1 MHFGWPKSLL
11 LASTY
16 DTHTHTHTQQYT
28 NTYSHTLAL
37 QWRWHK
43 MLAYFA
49 AHSWAKRDDYMMN
62 GDTSLLLACPLS
74 PSLSFSSSFSLYVS
88 LSVCVCINHAGLVVD
103 CLGNSSSQAVIW
115 LVLCRTTSTSTQISS
130 RFPLWACTAIMCA
143 RAATVVCCDWIQS
156 KQKL

>member
-11 LASTY
+11 LTSTY
-16 DTHTHTHTQQYT
+16 DTHTHTQQYT
-28 NTYSHTLAL
+28 KTYTHTLGQEAQ

-62 GDTSLLLACPLS
+62 GDTSLLLAS
-74 PSLSFSSSFSLYVS
+74 PRSLSLLLSLCTFPC
-88 LSVCVCINHAGLVVD
+88 LCVCINHAGLVVD

-143 RAATVVCCDWIQS
+143 RAATVVCSDWIQS
-156 KQKL
+156 